1 MAEGREREGRVVAR
15 EEACGMREREV
26 EEKEAALFETRAA
39 AEAAAVKDKQ
49 VRGEGLVVTGH
60 VLGSGSG
67 VRGQWPEGE
76 GGRDLEP

>member
-49 VRGEGLVVTGH
+49 VRGEG
-60 VLGSGSG
+60 
-67 VRGQWPEGE
+67 
-76 GGRDLEP
+76 